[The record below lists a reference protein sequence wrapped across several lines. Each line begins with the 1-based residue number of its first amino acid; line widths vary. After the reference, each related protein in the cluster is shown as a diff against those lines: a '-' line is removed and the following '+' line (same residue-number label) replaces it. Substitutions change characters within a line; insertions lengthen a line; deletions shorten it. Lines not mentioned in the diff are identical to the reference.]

1 MSQQLS
7 THDATDRC
15 PGGRA
20 LVITDMI
27 SLWDFP
33 DADKLLPAA
42 VEIAPRV
49 ARLRRRCRE
58 AGVPV
63 IYANDNRGRW
73 RSDFRQL
80 VDAALQADGPGA
92 RIVEQLA
99 PDADDYFLLKPKHS
113 AFFATPLELLLNDL
127 GVEQLI
133 VTGVSSDQC
142 VLATV
147 ADARMRNCA
156 ALVPQDCVGTQSAAR
171 NRAVIQHFTEVVGI
185 PVTPSTRLRL
195 PAVHPTP
202 PAPARARHR

>member
-1 MSQQLS
+1 MARLLS
-7 THDATDRC
+7 THDENDRR
-15 PGGRA
+15 PGGPA

-42 VEIAPRV
+42 VAIAPRV
-49 ARLRRRCRE
+49 ARLRQRCRE

-80 VDAALQADGPGA
+80 VDAALQAEGPGA

-99 PDADDYFLLKPKHS
+99 PDTDDYFLLKPKHS

-147 ADARMRNCA
+147 ADARMRNLGA
-156 ALVPQDCVGTQSAAR
+156 AVPQDCVGTQSARR
-171 NRAVIQHFTEVVGI
+171 NQAVIQHFTDVVGI
-185 PVTPSTRLRL
+185 SVTPSSRLRL
-195 PAVHPTP
+195 PAGHPHT
-202 PAPARARHR
+202 PAPARARTR